1 MASMR
6 RTHEEELESW
16 KLLVGGF
23 MLAFGDIE
31 LLTYRLW
38 AHYFPDRDI
47 LKQFSDR
54 TRKIIGRLKAVGGK
68 EDLIDL
74 LVQANGLSEKRNT
87 VAHNPMQVQ
96 VYQHS
101 KTGELVLRKAITSPV
116 NDDYIDDLE
125 LEELQA
131 EAEHIVIEL
140 YKIIGSHLEEPTA
153 I

>member
-1 MASMR
+1 MQ
-6 RTHEEELESW
+6 RTHEKELESW
-16 KLLVGGF
+16 KQLVGGF
-23 MLAFGDIE
+23 MLAFGEIE

-38 AHYFPDRDI
+38 AHCFPDRNI
-47 LKQFSDR
+47 VKQFSDR
-54 TRKIIGRLKAVGGK
+54 TGKIIGKLKEVGGK

-74 LVQANGLSEKRNT
+74 LVQANVLSEKRNT

-101 KTGELVLRKAITSPV
+101 KTGDLISRMAITSPV

-131 EAEHIVIEL
+131 DAERIVTEF
-140 YKIIGSHLEEPTA
+140 YKIIGFHLEEPSV